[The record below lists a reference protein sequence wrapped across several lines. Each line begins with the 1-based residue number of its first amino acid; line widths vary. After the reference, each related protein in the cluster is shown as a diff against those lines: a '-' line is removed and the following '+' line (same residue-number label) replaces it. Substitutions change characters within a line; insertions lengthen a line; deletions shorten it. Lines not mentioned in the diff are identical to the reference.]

1 MALISIKLSWYEVMK
16 RIPSGTILTDYNHPS
31 CQQGSLTGS
40 WHFILTLDPEMAE
53 ENAESGHSEAGV
65 RMRWP
70 SILLAASIISQD
82 SALIPTFLH
91 WNILGNQPRA

>member
-1 MALISIKLSWYEVMK
+1 
-16 RIPSGTILTDYNHPS
+16 
-31 CQQGSLTGS
+31 
-40 WHFILTLDPEMAE
+40 MAE

-82 SALIPTFLH
+82 SALVPTFLH